1 MKYSN
6 VIYLILILYCSMV
19 ISISNLD
26 AQQNAQQQKA
36 AQESFDLLR
45 QLPSPILEE
54 LGFKTKHMINQSSLG
69 NPLPTYIV
77 WLGRL
82 KAFTAGDKPGE
93 ILQDVK
99 ELNYPVYACEM
110 PVSSIT
116 TRKRNGKWS
125 FAAIGGKE
133 VLYAEQ
139 ARKIHAG
146 PGAAQKTSYFMV
158 QVQAMILTFL
168 GYYSEDKLYLIP
180 THEHPDLRFELY
192 KPVPAGQVFLE
203 LKRFVEKYEKGLAL
217 ATASPL
223 FTVGKE
229 ELQPGESTWL
239 KITIKG
245 LIRYKILNL
254 ELHFRLQNKTPD
266 IVSMEGGNLQHHI
279 IRPEDIDPDGIY
291 TMTRILTGM
300 VPGKFNIGIE
310 FY

>member
-6 VIYLILILYCSMV
+6 VLYCSMV

-36 AQESFDLLR
+36 AQESFNLLKR
-45 QLPSPILEE
+45 LPVPILEE
-54 LGFKTKHMINQSSLG
+54 LGFKTRQMINQSSLG
-69 NPLPTYIV
+69 NPLQAYIV
-77 WLGRL
+77 WLGSL
-82 KAFTAGDKPGE
+82 KTFTEGDKPGE

-116 TRKRNGKWS
+116 IRKRNGKW
-125 FAAIGGKE
+125 
-133 VLYAEQ
+133 
-139 ARKIHAG
+139 
-146 PGAAQKTSYFMV
+146 
-158 QVQAMILTFL
+158 TF
-168 GYYSEDKLYLIP
+168 GYYSEGKLFLIP
-180 THEHPDLRFELY
+180 THGHPDLKFELY
-192 KPVPAGQVFLE
+192 KPVPAENIFIE
-203 LKRFVEKYEKGLAL
+203 LKRFVEKYENLL
-217 ATASPL
+217 TLSSASPL

-245 LIRYKILNL
+245 LYRFKQLGL
-254 ELHFRLQNKTPD
+254 AFPFLLRNKTPG
-266 IVSMEGGNLQHHI
+266 IVNMEGGNLQHHI

>member
-1 MKYSN
+1 
-6 VIYLILILYCSMV
+6 MV

-36 AQESFDLLR
+36 AQESFNLLKR
-45 QLPSPILEE
+45 LPVPILEE
-54 LGFKTKHMINQSSLG
+54 LGFKTRQMINQSSLG
-69 NPLPTYIV
+69 NPLQAYIV
-77 WLGRL
+77 WLGSL
-82 KAFTAGDKPGE
+82 KTFTEGDKPGE

-116 TRKRNGKWS
+116 IRKRNGKWT

-133 VLYAEQ
+133 VLYAEY
-139 ARKIHAG
+139 ARKIHPG
-146 PGAAQKTSYFMV
+146 PGVTQHSSYFMV
-158 QVQAMILTFL
+158 QVQAMVLTFL
-168 GYYSEDKLYLIP
+168 GYYSEGKLFLIP
-180 THEHPDLRFELY
+180 THGHPDLKFELY
-192 KPVPAGQVFLE
+192 KPVPAENIFIE
-203 LKRFVEKYEKGLAL
+203 LKRFVEKYENLLAL
-217 ATASPL
+217 SSASPL

-245 LIRYKILNL
+245 LYRFKQLGL
-254 ELHFRLQNKTPD
+254 AFPFLLRNKTPG
-266 IVSMEGGNLQHHI
+266 IVNMEGGNLQHHI